1 MVKKV
6 GTCLVVVGEGLWIV
20 MLMKSGV
27 PDSSMYLLCG
37 FIGFMASILSVIIF
51 AIFFEVT
58 RTFKKKNR
66 QIRYYKKK
74 SGKKVDKNE
83 EDSDGD
89 IDDDSLQGAGI
100 AAPGRD
106 TLEVESGEE
115 EEEEEPR
122 RARSRSR
129 QR

>member
-6 GTCLVVVGEGLWIV
+6 GTCLVVVGQALWIV
-20 MLMKSGV
+20 MVTKNEV
-27 PDSSMYLLCG
+27 PQSSPFMVGG
-37 FIGFMASILSVIIF
+37 FVGFMASVVTSIIF
-51 AIFFEVT
+51 AMYFEVT
-58 RTFKKKNR
+58 RSFKKKNR

-89 IDDDSLQGAGI
+89 LEDDSLLAAGV
-100 AAPGRD
+100 ALPGKD
-106 TLEVESGEE
+106 TLEAESGEDE
-115 EEEEEPR
+115 DEPPR
-122 RARSRSR
+122 GRSRSRSR

>member
-1 MVKKV
+1 MSDEDSSSYRMVKKV

-83 EDSDGD
+83 DDSDGD
-89 IDDDSLQGAGI
+89 IDDNNLW
-100 AAPGRD
+100 
-106 TLEVESGEE
+106 
-115 EEEEEPR
+115 EPF
-122 RARSRSR
+122 
-129 QR
+129 